1 VAAAMAVAARVMP
14 KVVAAVVA
22 KVKVVVAKA
31 KAVVAKAKVVGAR
44 AADAARVVASP
55 VQTRAV
61 GTASVPAVAG
71 QPEAD
76 ADRVEVLLYD
86 DRFGG
91 GR

>member
-1 VAAAMAVAARVMP
+1 
-14 KVVAAVVA
+14 
-22 KVKVVVAKA
+22 
-31 KAVVAKAKVVGAR
+31 VVGAR

>member
-1 VAAAMAVAARVMP
+1 
-14 KVVAAVVA
+14 VVAAVA
-22 KVKVVVAKA
+22 
-31 KAVVAKAKVVGAR
+31 AKAKVVGAK
-44 AADAARVVASP
+44 AADAVRAAASP
-55 VQTRAV
+55 GHPKAD

>member
-1 VAAAMAVAARVMP
+1 MAVAARVMP

-22 KVKVVVAKA
+22 KVKVVG
-31 KAVVAKAKVVGAR
+31 AKAKVVGAR